1 MRLRKSGGEDER
13 ARYEKQHSPPEA
25 RPPMKVALPRKLTAK
40 VLQRV
45 ACIHRKRPEAIRPN
59 LPAEVADADD
69 REHGS
74 GRLQRVH
81 SNHHPA
87 AEECDLRG
95 EEQIE
100 IDGSPAQ
107 LSIHDLNPF
116 PNLLAAH
123 PESLRSLRL
132 PQRGDVL
139 IFHS

>member
-1 MRLRKSGGEDER
+1 
-13 ARYEKQHSPPEA
+13 
-25 RPPMKVALPRKLTAK
+25 MKVALPHKLTAK

-69 REHGS
+69 REHAS
-74 GRLQRVH
+74 GGLQRVH

-100 IDGSPAQ
+100 IDGTPAQ
-107 LSIHDLNPF
+107 LAVHDVNPASNIF
-116 PNLLAAH
+116 AAH
-123 PESLRSLRL
+123 AESVAGLL
-132 PQRGDVL
+132 PPKLADVV
-139 IFHS
+139 IFHNVLLDRNGRQESS